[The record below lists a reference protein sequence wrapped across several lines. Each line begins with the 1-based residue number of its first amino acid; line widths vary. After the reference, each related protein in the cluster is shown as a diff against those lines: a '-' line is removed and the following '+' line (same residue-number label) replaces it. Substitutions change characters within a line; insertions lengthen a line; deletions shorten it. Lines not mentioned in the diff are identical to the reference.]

1 MNIIKIAEGDI
12 LNLKK
17 NHPCGKD
24 SYDFKVIRT
33 GSDIKISCLSCGRQM
48 AVPRVKLEKSIR
60 AVNGEKIQSK

>member
-1 MNIIKIAEGDI
+1 MNIIKFAEGDV
-12 LNLKK
+12 LGLKK

-24 SYDFKVIRT
+24 AFYFKVLRT